1 MSFWAE
7 ILREVSINE
16 TQKASEIFNLDL
28 PLALRNFSY
37 LDEDSYYQG
46 AIPEMIRAFSAKLPD
61 KERQTAQSREN
72 DLIDFVLDSALK
84 QIKRSVRLLQF
95 CFEFSDYDLKTLA
108 REFPYWEGYKRDE
121 THKQKYIA
129 DILRSVVETGIH
141 LPENLDEIALTEGEA
156 KYGFNEIALIKRW
169 NMERSWNDFK
179 RKQEIGGGY
188 KCLDER
194 SESENPEIY
203 AESLEYDIIAISE
216 AAGNFVEDENLSY
229 LELKDLAAKLTPEL
243 ETHLEDS
250 HNRKPK
256 HGYRPIAFHKAHW
269 DLMEKY
275 NVIPFRLKVE
285 DPECRTDNE
294 LADHILQNYREVEKP
309 SRQNINERR
318 TKYQRGAEEKIK
330 QRVVE
335 FISIGEI

>member
-7 ILREVSINE
+7 ILKEVSINE
-16 TQKASEIFNLDL
+16 TPKANEIFTLDL

-37 LDEDSYYQG
+37 LDEDRYYQG
-46 AIPEMIRAFSAKLPD
+46 AIPVMVRAFSAKLPER
-61 KERQTAQSREN
+61 ERQTARSREN

-84 QIKRSVRLLQF
+84 QIKRSVQLLQF
-95 CFEFSDYDLKTLA
+95 CGEFSDFDLKTLA
-108 REFPYWEGYKRDE
+108 CEFPYWEGYKRDE
-121 THKQKYIA
+121 TQKQKYIA
-129 DILRSVVETGIH
+129 DILRSIVEAGIQ
-141 LPENLDEIALTEGEA
+141 LPQNLTKIALTEGEA
-156 KYGFNEIALIKRW
+156 KYGFNEIALINRW
-169 NMERSWNDFK
+169 NMELTWNDFK
-179 RKQEIGGGY
+179 RKQEIGGSY
-188 KCLDER
+188 KCLDEK
-194 SESENPEIY
+194 SESENPEVY
-203 AESLEYDIIAISE
+203 AESLEYDIINLGE
-216 AAGNFVEDENLSY
+216 AAGNIIEDENLSY
-229 LELKDLAAKLTPEL
+229 LELKELGAKLTPEL
-243 ETHLEDS
+243 ERHLEDS

-285 DPECRTDNE
+285 EPECRTDND
-294 LADHILQNYREVEKP
+294 LADHIGQNYEEVEKP

>member
-1 MSFWAE
+1 MAFWLE
-7 ILREVSINE
+7 ILREVSNSE
-16 TQKASEIFNLDL
+16 MQQANEIFNFDL

-37 LDEDSYYQG
+37 LDEERYYQG
-46 AIPEMIRAFSAKLPD
+46 AIPEMVRAFSAKLPE

-72 DLIDFVLDSALK
+72 DLIDFVLDSALN
-84 QIKRSVRLLQF
+84 QIKRSLRLLRF
-95 CFEFSDYDLKTLA
+95 CLEFSDYDLKTLA

-129 DILRSVVETGIH
+129 DILRSVSEAGIS
-141 LPENLDEIALTEGEA
+141 LPQDLEEIGLTEGEA
-156 KYGFNEIALIKRW
+156 KYGFSEIALIKRW
-169 NMERSWNDFK
+169 NMERTWNDFK
-179 RKQEIGGGY
+179 KKQEIGGSY

-194 SESENPEIY
+194 NESENPEVY
-203 AESLEYDIIAISE
+203 NEALEYDIVAIGE
-216 AAGNFVEDENLSY
+216 AAGNFVEDESLSF
-229 LELKDLAAKLTPEL
+229 LELKELATKLTPEI
-243 ETHLEDS
+243 ETHLEDF

-275 NVIPFRLKVE
+275 NVIPFRLKTA
-285 DPECRTDNE
+285 DPECRSDND
-294 LADHILQNYREVEKP
+294 LAEHIGQNYREVEKP

-335 FISIGEI
+335 FINIGEI